1 MYVVHFL
8 QNKSTY
14 PSMTV
19 YEAWAMGYSGG
30 GVIVGVID
38 TGVDEDHIDLVDN
51 YVRMVHLLNTITYV
65 WHTC

>member
-1 MYVVHFL
+1 
-8 QNKSTY
+8 
-14 PSMTV
+14 MTV

-51 YVRMVHLLNTITYV
+51 YVRIAHLLNTITYV